1 MTRFCMKMKK
11 CKERI
16 KLIDIYTI
24 EFDQKNII
32 DNGKQ
37 ARESLEFRL

>member
-16 KLIDIYTI
+16 KLIDIYNRI
-24 EFDQKNII
+24 RSKEYNRQ
-32 DNGKQ
+32 
-37 ARESLEFRL
+37 REAS